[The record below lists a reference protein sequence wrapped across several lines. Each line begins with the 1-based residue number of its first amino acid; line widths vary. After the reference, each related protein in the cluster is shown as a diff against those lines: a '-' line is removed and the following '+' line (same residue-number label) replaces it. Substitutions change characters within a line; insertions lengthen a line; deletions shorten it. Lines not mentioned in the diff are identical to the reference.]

1 MNNSLDTD
9 TLVSL
14 DFQNYRDLVG
24 GDNCSTFFEE
34 CGDYKIA
41 IILLCVLLFILFM
54 KYRRERRRRLHKD
67 E

>member
-14 DFQNYRDLVG
+14 DFHNYRELVG
-24 GDNCSTFFEE
+24 GDGCSSFFEE
-34 CGDYKIA
+34 CGDYKVA
-41 IILLCVLLFILFM
+41 IILLVVLIFILFM
-54 KYRRERRRRLHKD
+54 KYKRERRRLQKD